1 MILSPG
7 HEMRDTA
14 CCRSKLHKR
23 GKDENNEDKEN
34 GYASPS
40 RSQKAKSDS
49 DIRAE
54 ANEICYKSTLAR
66 DDGCEGGRLKFKELI
81 YSWFES
87 LMDGGRALLHDK
99 SGHIV
104 QGWEWKVKEMTGI
117 VK

>member
-1 MILSPG
+1 MLQIKSYTR
-7 HEMRDTA
+7 EARMKTT
-14 CCRSKLHKR
+14 KTKR
-23 GKDENNEDKEN
+23 K

-40 RSQKAKSDS
+40 RSQKAKSDN
-49 DIRAE
+49 DTCAE

-66 DDGCEGGRLKFKELI
+66 DDGCEGEQLKFKKLI

-87 LMDGGRALLHDK
+87 LMDGGRAFLHDK

-104 QGWEWKVKEMTGI
+104 QGWEGKVKEMAGI